1 MANACNSINI
11 KTIKAVNE
19 SGCIDVK
26 EVDFVYNSSD
36 ETLNFKSIY

>member
-1 MANACNSINI
+1 MAIACNSINI
-11 KTIKAVNE
+11 KTIKVFNE